1 VCSEQTFVD
10 TFLVPHYFDALKL
23 IFLLKNKISYV
34 YIVSQA
40 GYSNSLQS
48 RGTGKPQLSE
58 MFSTCISSLLMA
70 TTVALSGKTW
80 VEESTHWRKFQG
92 KRLKLAGVIGHSLRN
107 PINSHVE
114 TTQRSLH
121 KLGKLKSFNMKFS
134 LVIEEA
140 SSFRMS
146 GRTTWDLIPKLKCPR
161 QKKKSMLIC

>member
-1 VCSEQTFVD
+1 VLRTSLCGHFSGSSLFRCIKT
-10 TFLVPHYFDALKL
+10 H
-23 IFLLKNKISYV
+23 FLLKNKISYV

-48 RGTGKPQLSE
+48 RGARKPQLSE

-70 TTVALSGKTW
+70 TAVALSGKTW

-92 KRLKLAGVIGHSLRN
+92 KRLKLIGVIGHFSTN
-107 PINSHVE
+107 SINYHVE

-121 KLGKLKSFNMKFS
+121 KLGKSKSFNMKFS

-146 GRTTWDLIPKLKCPR
+146 GQTTWDLIPMLKYPR